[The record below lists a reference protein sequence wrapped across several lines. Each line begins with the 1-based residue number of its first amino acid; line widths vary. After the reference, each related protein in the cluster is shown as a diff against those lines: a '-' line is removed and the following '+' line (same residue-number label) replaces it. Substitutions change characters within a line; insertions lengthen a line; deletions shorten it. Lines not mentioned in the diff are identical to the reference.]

1 MLLGQSLIFGCW
13 LISQVYNNSIILFVN
28 SPKHQLSYYVINGI
42 TLYRIVTAP
51 LLLLLLFSGHYDL
64 FKWLLGISFFTDLI
78 DGYLARKFNVTSIM
92 GTKLDSIGDDLTV
105 AVAVIGL
112 FVIFP
117 DFIRQEKWV
126 FIILLVFFLLQTV
139 SAFIRYGRMTNF
151 HTWLAKTA
159 ALLQGV
165 FLLLTFFMGKPILP
179 LFYTAVTITLLEL
192 AEEII
197 LVYVLPVWEA
207 NIKGLYWVLKRKK
220 PADTK

>member
-1 MLLGQSLIFGCW
+1 
-13 LISQVYNNSIILFVN
+13 VN

-64 FKWLLGISFFTDLI
+64 FKWLLGVSFFTDLI

-197 LVYVLPVWEA
+197 LVYILPVWEA